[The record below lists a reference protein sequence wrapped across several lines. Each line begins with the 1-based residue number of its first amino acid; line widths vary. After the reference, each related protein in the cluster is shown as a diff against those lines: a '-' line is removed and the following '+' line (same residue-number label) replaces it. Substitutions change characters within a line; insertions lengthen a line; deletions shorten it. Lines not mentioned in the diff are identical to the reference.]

1 MKRKLR
7 FECLPQALWGKNVRS
22 ELGQNEW
29 DIVRKKT
36 YKKYNHRC
44 CICGKKAKLNA
55 HEVWKLR
62 INLNTSIGKQILVNI
77 ISVCDNCHN
86 IIHVGRSLA
95 IGISLEDIL
104 QYYKTVNNIS
114 LNESI
119 ADLKHMNEKLD
130 ILNRIQY
137 WSIDLSLLEN
147 DKYLNV
153 FDIT

>member
-7 FECLPQALWGKNVRS
+7 FECLPQALWGKNIRS

-29 DIVRKKT
+29 DIIRKKV

-44 CICGKKAKLNA
+44 CICGRKGKMNA
-55 HEVWKLR
+55 HEVWKLK
-62 INLNTSIGKQILVNI
+62 ISSSKGTGTQILANV

-86 IIHVGRSLA
+86 TIHIGRTLA
-95 IGISLEDIL
+95 MGVPYAQVLH
-104 QYYKTVNNIS
+104 YYKNVNNIS
-114 LNESI
+114 EEEAF
-119 ADLKHMNEKLD
+119 ADLEYMDEKLD
-130 ILNRIQY
+130 KLNRIRY
-137 WSIDLSLLEN
+137 WSIDLSLLKN